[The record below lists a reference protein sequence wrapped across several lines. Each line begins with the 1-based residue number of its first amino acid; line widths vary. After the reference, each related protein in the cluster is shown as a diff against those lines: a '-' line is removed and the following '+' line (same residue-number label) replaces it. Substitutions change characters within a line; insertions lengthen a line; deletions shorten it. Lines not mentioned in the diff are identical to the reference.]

1 LWLYLQEGRKL
12 FPMQVSPFALR
23 CASGKNLNNGFGP
36 RDCALDD
43 SCVLCSRCFHATDH
57 TDHNVSFFIAQQS
70 GGCCDCG
77 DVGAW
82 RIPIVCPYHP
92 SGEDS
97 PASLVAYAAERPLI
111 LWGREIPPVQNYPH
125 RVPVPAELRESMTR
139 TVAYALDF
147 VLETLDCSPDETC
160 VPTNEADLRLQPSA
174 DPMMKDQYCVVLWN
188 DEKHSFAE
196 VINLL
201 RSLTL
206 TPQEEATEI
215 TNRID
220 DLGREVIE
228 MSTDV
233 PRVLDIA
240 QKIAQIELGV
250 TVRRA
255 YDTFRE
261 QVVAVIIEWLLDLTR
276 ARLGTDTVILKE
288 VIAEEL
294 LLPRRRSNATTNLPP
309 EVLSIETETSNAV
322 RVTWLYLYHTK
333 LWKKPRLS
341 LKEIYASI
349 LGLSHQHK
357 LTVGTNRS
365 LVLSVFCLC

>member
-1 LWLYLQEGRKL
+1 
-12 FPMQVSPFALR
+12 
-23 CASGKNLNNGFGP
+23 
-36 RDCALDD
+36 
-43 SCVLCSRCFHATDH
+43 
-57 TDHNVSFFIAQQS
+57 
-70 GGCCDCG
+70 
-77 DVGAW
+77 
-82 RIPIVCPYHP
+82 VCPYHP
-92 SGEDS
+92 PGTDT
-97 PASLVAYAAERPLI
+97 PASLVAYAAEHQPI

-125 RVPVPAELRESMTR
+125 RVPVPTELRESMTR

-147 VLETLDCSPDETC
+147 VLETLDCSPDETS
-160 VPTNEADLRLQPSA
+160 VPTGEADLRLQPSA
-174 DPMMKDQYCVVLWN
+174 DPMMKDHYCVVLWN

-196 VINLL
+196 VIDLIC
-201 RSLTL
+201 SLTS
-206 TPQEEATEI
+206 TPREEATEI

-220 DLGREVIE
+220 ELGRDVIE

-276 ARLGTDTVILKE
+276 ARLGADAAILKE

-294 LLPRRRSNATTNLPP
+294 LLPRRRSNAMANLPS
-309 EVLSIETETSNAV
+309 EVLSIENEVPNAV
-322 RVTWLYLYHTK
+322 RMTWLYLYHTK

-341 LKEIYASI
+341 LKEMYASI

-357 LTVGTNRS
+357 LTVGTARS
-365 LVLSVFCLC
+365 LLSIFPLC